1 MQIFHGYGYIIKCR
15 RVAVIQNNNKYYGFI
30 IEAQP
35 KILALPL
42 NQNRGGFD
50 FACHFTPTLFQKTTL
65 ISIKVIGSW
74 KENEACFVV
83 FSQ

>member
-15 RVAVIQNNNKYYGFI
+15 RVAVIQNNNKYHGFI

-42 NQNRGGFD
+42 NQNRGGFYSH
-50 FACHFTPTLFQKTTL
+50 AILPPPSFTKLP
-65 ISIKVIGSW
+65 
-74 KENEACFVV
+74 
-83 FSQ
+83 